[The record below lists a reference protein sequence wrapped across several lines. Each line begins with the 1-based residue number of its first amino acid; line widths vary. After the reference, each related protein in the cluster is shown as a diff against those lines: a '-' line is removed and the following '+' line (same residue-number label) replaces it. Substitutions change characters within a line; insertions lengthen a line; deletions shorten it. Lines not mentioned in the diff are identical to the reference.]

1 VRARVERDHEPKVVD
16 TCGVFV
22 GGADEG
28 AVEARG
34 PETKVPLERRLA
46 AGFWVCGAGSFL
58 PSCSTVFGAASPLL
72 LTGRKKVNQRGFENE
87 SCSDHF
93 GIPCSLWA
101 FPRETRG
108 GIESVAC

>member
-46 AGFWVCGAGSFL
+46 AGFWVCGAGSF
-58 PSCSTVFGAASPLL
+58 
-72 LTGRKKVNQRGFENE
+72 
-87 SCSDHF
+87 
-93 GIPCSLWA
+93 
-101 FPRETRG
+101 
-108 GIESVAC
+108 